1 MAGEVKP
8 CRGLFHRHELL
19 RRELGNVGQDERGL
33 LRGLRAH
40 AEKVDLPLH
49 VRAVALGDAVH
60 HLFVDSDELRALRAR
75 RIERAC
81 ADQVLDRT
89 LIDLHAVHAA
99 AEILKV
105 DERAVELTLLHHAQN
120 EPAADVLDGD
130 EAEAD
135 ALGLDREAVGGVVDV
150 RRQELDA
157 ALAALVE
164 VLAHLVGRVEHA
176 REQCRHVFFRIVA
189 LEVCRLIRDDRI
201 GRGVRL
207 VERVVREG
215 VNFLV
220 NFLRGLLVDA
230 VCHAAGDIARGIAVQ
245 KRLALALD
253 VLDLLLAHR
262 AAQHV
267 CLAERVARELLEDL
281 DDLLLIHDAAIG
293 DRQDRLKLRNEV
305 CDLFRVVFAGNEFRN
320 GLHRPRTVERDQS
333 RDVFDVLRLQADAH
347 ARHAAR
353 FELEDARR
361 PPRGQHFV
369 GRGVIFR
376 NTGKSKVFILFTDR
390 LDCVIQNREVAQ
402 AKEVHFEQ
410 AELFERRH
418 HVLADDRVVVARERD
433 IVDDRSLR
441 DNHAGGVRR
450 GVARHA
456 FKGACRVDEL
466 FHLLVALVLFAQ
478 LARDAQRVVERD
490 VRPCGDELGDDVA
503 VGIAHIECASH
514 IANDAARG
522 HRAEGHDLRH
532 VIVAVLAAHILHDL
546 AAARIAEVH
555 VDIRHGHALG
565 IQKALE
571 KEAVFHRLDVCDR
584 QAVRNDTARRAAA
597 ARTDGDTD
605 ALGVAHKVGDDQKV
619 VDKAHALDHVLLVF
633 ELRALLVRPFAIA
646 LGEAVGAELFKVC
659 ERGVALR
666 HLEFR
671 QMVLAERKLQIAALG
686 DLAGVLDRL
695 GIVGKQRRHLLGRTK
710 IEALRLIAHAVFV
723 VHGLA
728 RLDAE
733 QHVVRVGIFFSKI
746 VRVICHDEREPRL
759 LVQAQD
765 ALVDDGLIAD
775 AVVLQFEVEVLGAK
789 DFR

>member
-1 MAGEVKP
+1 M
-8 CRGLFHRHELL
+8 
-19 RRELGNVGQDERGL
+19 
-33 LRGLRAH
+33 
-40 AEKVDLPLH
+40 
-49 VRAVALGDAVH
+49 
-60 HLFVDSDELRALRAR
+60 
-75 RIERAC
+75 
-81 ADQVLDRT
+81 
-89 LIDLHAVHAA
+89 
-99 AEILKV
+99 
-105 DERAVELTLLHHAQN
+105 
-120 EPAADVLDGD
+120 
-130 EAEAD
+130 
-135 ALGLDREAVGGVVDV
+135 
-150 RRQELDA
+150 
-157 ALAALVE
+157 
-164 VLAHLVGRVEHA
+164 
-176 REQCRHVFFRIVA
+176 
-189 LEVCRLIRDDRI
+189 
-201 GRGVRL
+201 
-207 VERVVREG
+207 
-215 VNFLV
+215 
-220 NFLRGLLVDA
+220 
-230 VCHAAGDIARGIAVQ
+230 
-245 KRLALALD
+245 
-253 VLDLLLAHR
+253 
-262 AAQHV
+262 
-267 CLAERVARELLEDL
+267 
-281 DDLLLIHDAAIG
+281 
-293 DRQDRLKLRNEV
+293 
-305 CDLFRVVFAGNEFRN
+305 
-320 GLHRPRTVERDQS
+320 
-333 RDVFDVLRLQADAH
+333 
-347 ARHAAR
+347 
-353 FELEDARR
+353 
-361 PPRGQHFV
+361 
-369 GRGVIFR
+369 
-376 NTGKSKVFILFTDR
+376 
-390 LDCVIQNREVAQ
+390 
-402 AKEVHFEQ
+402 
-410 AELFERRH
+410 
-418 HVLADDRVVVARERD
+418 
-433 IVDDRSLR
+433 
-441 DNHAGGVRR
+441 
-450 GVARHA
+450 ARHA

-466 FHLLVALVLFAQ
+466 FHLLVALVLFTQ

-646 LGEAVGAELFKVC
+646 LGEAVGAELFEVC

-671 QMVLAERKLQIAALG
+671 QMILAEREFQIAALG

-710 IEALRLIAHAVFV
+710 VEALRLIAHAVFV

-733 QHVVRVGIFFSKI
+733 QNIVRVGIFFSKI
-746 VRVICHDEREPRL
+746 VRVVCHDERETRL

-775 AVVLQFEVEVLGAK
+775 AVVLQFKIKVLGAK
-789 DFR
+789 DFRQCQGIFLGTIVVPVAEPSRDLTGETRRERDEALGVLAQKIQVDARLDVKALDVRH